1 MTPDETQQQKDFA
14 MLLQA
19 LKQGSSDEVKSI
31 LAERE
36 SVAPEDALSAAAID
50 RVQQRIKE
58 FS

>member
-1 MTPDETQQQKDFA
+1 
-14 MLLQA
+14 LQA

-36 SVAPEDALSAAAID
+36 SVEPEDALSAAAID
-50 RVQQRIKE
+50 RVQRRVKE